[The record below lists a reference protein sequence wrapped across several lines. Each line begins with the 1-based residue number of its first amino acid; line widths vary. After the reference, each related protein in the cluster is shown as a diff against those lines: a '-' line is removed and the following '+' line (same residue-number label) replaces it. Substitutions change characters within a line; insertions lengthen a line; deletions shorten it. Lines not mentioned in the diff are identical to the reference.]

1 MIKLDQK
8 DSLYTTDY
16 VAKNDFEDEI
26 NSPAHYNTGS
36 TETIDLIRESMG
48 LEEFLGYLKGNILKY
63 VSRYRHKHK
72 EPVKDLKKAAWYLDK
87 LISTMGE
94 IDEK

>member
-1 MIKLDQK
+1 M
-8 DSLYTTDY
+8 
-16 VAKNDFEDEI
+16 
-26 NSPAHYNTGS
+26 GS
-36 TETIDLIRESMG
+36 
-48 LEEFLGYLKGNILKY
+48 EEFLGYLKGNILKY

-94 IDEK
+94 NNE